1 MQPGTYIILAS
12 INPEFNTTQN
22 IIARQTVYVS
32 NISYLSNNKDELY
45 ILNRDNGLPLAN
57 AEVQLWQQKY
67 NYNTRKNEE
76 IKLDKYTSNENGLV
90 KLKRTKD
97 TYNTAIQVITR
108 MKNFSWMIMLRAII
122 TTVMK
127 KNL

>member
-1 MQPGTYIILAS
+1 MILQQDYNETLAGFLKLKPLKTWNISLPNLQDFQLHASEIKIEAMQPGTYIILAS

-67 NYNTRKNEE
+67 NYNTQK
-76 IKLDKYTSNENGLV
+76 
-90 KLKRTKD
+90 
-97 TYNTAIQVITR
+97 
-108 MKNFSWMIMLRAII
+108 
-122 TTVMK
+122 
-127 KNL
+127 